1 MCPTCRHSWTTWM
14 DLITLPPITSVPI
27 SSVTQNIER
36 NTNSM
41 SELPHRAR
49 ELRRIF
55 LPHITITVLGIF
67 HLDKIQSS
75 PTNSP
80 ITKGGIAPHQR
91 AEGAQ
96 AEPVTETYFDHVPAG
111 FTGS

>member
-1 MCPTCRHSWTTWM
+1 M
-14 DLITLPPITSVPI
+14 DLNNFTTISSVPI
-27 SSVTQNIER
+27 SSVTQDIER

-80 ITKGGIAPHQR
+80 ITKGGGIAPHQR
-91 AEGAQ
+91 AEGSQ

-111 FTGS
+111 FTGSWCQRIE